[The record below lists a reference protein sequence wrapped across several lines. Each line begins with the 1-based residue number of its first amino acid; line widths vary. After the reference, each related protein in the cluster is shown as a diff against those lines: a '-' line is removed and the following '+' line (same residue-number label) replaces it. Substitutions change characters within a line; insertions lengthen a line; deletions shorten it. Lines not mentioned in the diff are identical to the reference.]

1 MTDNLPQQVK
11 DHVMGLI
18 AVKRF
23 GTGDDIAAAVAYVS
37 SDEAGFLTGQ
47 VICVDGGMTMC

>member
-1 MTDNLPQQVK
+1 MLGMQS
-11 DHVMGLI
+11 
-18 AVKRF
+18 VKRT
-23 GTGDDIAAAVAYVS
+23 GQGDDIAAAVSYVS